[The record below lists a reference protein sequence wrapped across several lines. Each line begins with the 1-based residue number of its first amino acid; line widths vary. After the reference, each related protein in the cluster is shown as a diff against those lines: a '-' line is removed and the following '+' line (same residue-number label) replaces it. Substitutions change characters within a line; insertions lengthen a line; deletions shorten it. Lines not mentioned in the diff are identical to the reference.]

1 MLFYDKIIRENS
13 QNKLS
18 RESKR
23 KKRGVAI
30 MAWNHPVPLE
40 LAQRVVEMIH
50 EVTGSNVNFMGLG
63 GEIIATKQPER
74 LG

>member
-1 MLFYDKIIRENS
+1 
-13 QNKLS
+13 
-18 RESKR
+18 
-23 KKRGVAI
+23 

-74 LG
+74 LGKIHSAAESIMAGTRR